1 MVLIT
6 ITEVIYLLI
15 TTLVIG
21 YIFSGFTTKFRGIDY
36 FKKFN
41 LSDFKLSILV
51 AAPGI
56 ILHELSHKFVAMF
69 FGLTAQFQIFTFGL
83 ILGTILK
90 FFNSPLIILAPG
102 YVGIA
107 GNTTELA
114 MTSIAFAGP
123 LINLILWISAHYILK
138 YKNLRR
144 KQAIFFLL
152 TKEVNKWLF
161 IFNMLPIPPLDGSKV
176 WFGLYHLI
184 FSI

>member
-36 FKKFN
+36 FRKFN

-102 YVGIA
+102 YVGIG
-107 GNTTELA
+107 GNTTELT
-114 MTSIAFAGP
+114 MTLIAFAGP
-123 LINLILWISAHYILK
+123 LINLILWISAHYV
-138 YKNLRR
+138 
-144 KQAIFFLL
+144 L

-184 FSI
+184 FST